1 MGLTGRPRAEHQWH
15 MPHDYDIRAEESETP
30 ANRRPPEYR
39 TFERSRKRLRSN
51 LVRASKSR
59 GSRETKTPRH
69 GPTAGPSH
77 SQRRAEVQEVAPRI
91 GSVAS
96 HSAEAMSCG
105 DGEDSD
111 TVRAEVLP
119 RTKQLEVAA
128 ADGIQGL

>member
-1 MGLTGRPRAEHQWH
+1 MITTYARNPKLLRTGARLKIE
-15 MPHDYDIRAEESETP
+15 IS
-30 ANRRPPEYR
+30 
-39 TFERSRKRLRSN
+39 ERSRKRLRSN

-59 GSRETKTPRH
+59 SSRETKTPRD

-77 SQRRAEVQEVAPRI
+77 SQRREEVQEVAPCT
-91 GSVAS
+91 GFVAR

-119 RTKQLEVAA
+119 RTKQLEVSAG
-128 ADGIQGL
+128 DGV